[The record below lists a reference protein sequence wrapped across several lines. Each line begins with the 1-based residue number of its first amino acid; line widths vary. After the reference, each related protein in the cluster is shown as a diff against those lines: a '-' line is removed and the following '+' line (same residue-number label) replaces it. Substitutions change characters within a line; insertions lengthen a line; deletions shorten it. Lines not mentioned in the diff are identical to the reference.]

1 MAFLAGYR
9 QWFEVKQAIVAGLQ
23 GAVASRTGHSLVAAL
38 EGETAVPV
46 VVEFLGQPIHRH
58 MAAVAG
64 HKPTIGSRL
73 VGKLLAMNILVAP
86 GAVFG

>member
-1 MAFLAGYR
+1 M
-9 QWFEVKQAIVAGLQ
+9 KQAIVAGLQ
-23 GAVASRTGHSLVAAL
+23 WAMASRTGHSLVAAL

-46 VVEFLGQPIHRH
+46 MIKFLGQPIHRH

-64 HKPTIGSRL
+64 HEPAIGSRL
-73 VGKLLAMNILVAP
+73 VGKLVTMDILVAP

>member
-1 MAFLAGYR
+1 M
-9 QWFEVKQAIVAGLQ
+9 KQAIVAGLK

-46 VVEFLGQPIHRH
+46 VIEFLGQPIHRH

-64 HKPTIGSRL
+64 HKSAIGSRL
-73 VGKLLAMNILVAP
+73 VGKLLTMNILVATR
-86 GAVFG
+86 AVFS